1 MDFCDHK
8 TPINTLLCT
17 HMLFRNKTEGGM
29 YKVQCGAFSGR
40 ANAEKLGQQL
50 KDAGISTY
58 IKEA

>member
-1 MDFCDHK
+1 
-8 TPINTLLCT
+8 
-17 HMLFRNKTEGGM
+17 MLFRNKTEGGM

>member
-1 MDFCDHK
+1 
-8 TPINTLLCT
+8 
-17 HMLFRNKTEGGM
+17 MLAKVKKYVKDAFIKKEGGM
-29 YKVQCGAFSGR
+29 YKVQCGAFSAR